1 MNWIT
6 KDWGIK
12 LVSLVLAIGLWY
24 YAVGEESV
32 EIKRIVPLEITVKNP
47 QMSILKSSVRNVWV
61 TLSAPR
67 HLLSE
72 ITDKE
77 LRAVHEIGADISS
90 AGEYSFKL
98 LGGEIKLPTP
108 QARVVRIVPETIH
121 VTLDELIV
129 QKLKIHPVFV
139 GEPAFG
145 YSLRE
150 EEIQIDPNAILLE
163 GPKGQ
168 LEKLDSI
175 QTKSIDLI
183 GRIRSVRRTVELDL
197 PPGVKSLSE
206 AVVEIFIPINE
217 EFGEKQFENVSI
229 RVLSSVN
236 QLLPVEIKPSQ
247 VSFVLKGSRQSL
259 EKLSSESVF
268 AHVDLTNPDKNQKDY
283 PIKAILPEGVN
294 LKEDVFVTVSFSR

>member
-129 QKLKIHPVFV
+129 QKLLLIKLRMYLFAQHIYLGQQILGLSFL
-139 GEPAFG
+139 PAP
-145 YSLRE
+145 RR
-150 EEIQIDPNAILLE
+150 PRLLSC
-163 GPKGQ
+163 PC
-168 LEKLDSI
+168 
-175 QTKSIDLI
+175 
-183 GRIRSVRRTVELDL
+183 R
-197 PPGVKSLSE
+197 LSQ
-206 AVVEIFIPINE
+206 
-217 EFGEKQFENVSI
+217 G
-229 RVLSSVN
+229 LC
-236 QLLPVEIKPSQ
+236 
-247 VSFVLKGSRQSL
+247 
-259 EKLSSESVF
+259 
-268 AHVDLTNPDKNQKDY
+268 
-283 PIKAILPEGVN
+283 
-294 LKEDVFVTVSFSR
+294 